1 MTGHEEALLK
11 VEASRGEG
19 LASSLAL
26 KRLAASLSARRDWA
40 AIMALPDALKAR
52 LEADPETAPDL
63 LEGLSN
69 SNPEGKTLDAAI
81 ALAERLASARKPQ
94 APYGIADARLHLLS
108 RRKGPPYRGPGL
120 SEFAFGAVDADA
132 LAALEEGYS
141 AEEGSPSIP
150 VLLVR
155 ARALVAR
162 REYHQAIL
170 AYRLLPGG
178 DDVAR
183 LSALLSPGAA
193 QDALLSEAGRAWLNG
208 GGEMD
213 GDALFAA
220 LAALPGAAP
229 AGKGQALLAA
239 ARCADAAGD
248 RGGAIALFR
257 ASHAAA
263 PAGRIKDAAAWY
275 LADAAMSGKGPR
287 DACREIL
294 RTMPTWSDGAYFSDV
309 LSSVVSGLV
318 RLRAFSDIEALGLAL
333 KTRPGTGLDERIG
346 YIILR
351 ASRLGFHKPSAE
363 GAVLGSKA
371 FASPL
376 GYYAILASALEGR
389 DPATTLLRA
398 ARGGGGTAVASSTP
412 SEPLASAAAASG
424 ESAPSSP
431 PQGAEELAFV
441 RQLIEFGLA
450 AEIPSLDPAIL
461 GAIGVAD
468 LRSVSAGLYSADR
481 FFESLRLAVKL
492 SSRKDRE
499 ASPAD
504 YALLYPRAFGAEIE
518 SAAAEW
524 GLDPALLLG
533 LVRTESAFDPRAV
546 SKSGARGLAQLMPA
560 TADPLAASLRMDGA
574 DLFEPE
580 DNIAL
585 GAAYLSQLKRRAN
598 GDDLLA
604 VLCYNGGPTRVMRM
618 RSQSSSLPQDLFLE
632 SLEMAETREY
642 GKKVLAAAAIY
653 GYLIEGREFA
663 DSVAAFVPGF
673 PIRPVN

>member
-1 MTGHEEALLK
+1 MAGHEEALLK
-11 VEASRGEG
+11 AEASRGEG
-19 LASSLAL
+19 LASRLAL
-26 KRLAASLSARRDWA
+26 KRLAASLSSRRDWA
-40 AIMALPDALKAR
+40 AIMGLPDALKAR
-52 LEADPETAPDL
+52 LEADPSSTPIL
-63 LEGLSN
+63 LDAISA
-69 SNPEGKTLDAAI
+69 SNPEGKALDAAI

-94 APYGIADARLHLLS
+94 APYGIADARVHLLS

-120 SEFAFGAVDADA
+120 SEFAFGAADADA

-141 AEEGSPSIP
+141 AEEGAPSIP
-150 VLLVR
+150 VLLIR

-170 AYRLLPGG
+170 AYRLLPGD

-183 LSALLSPGAA
+183 LSALFSPGAA

-208 GGEMD
+208 GGETA
-213 GDALFAA
+213 GAALFSA

-229 AGKGQALLAA
+229 AGKGQALLVA
-239 ARCADAAGD
+239 ARCAAASGD
-248 RGGAIALFR
+248 RGGATSLFR

-263 PAGRIKDAAAWY
+263 PAGRIKDAAAWH
-275 LADAAMSGKGPR
+275 LADAAMADRGPR
-287 DACREIL
+287 EACREIL
-294 RTMPTWSDGAYFSDV
+294 RTMPTWSEGPYFYDV

-318 RLRAFSDIEALGLAL
+318 RLRAFSDVESLGLAL
-333 KTRPGTGLDERIG
+333 RTRPGTGLDERIG

-363 GAVLGSKA
+363 GAALGAKA

-376 GYYAILASALEGR
+376 GYYAIMASALEGR
-389 DPATTLLRA
+389 DPATTLIRA
-398 ARGGGGTAVASSTP
+398 ARGGGEAAAASSTP
-412 SEPLASAAAASG
+412 SPSESLATASTLASG
-424 ESAPSSP
+424 MP
-431 PQGAEELAFV
+431 PQGAEELAFMK
-441 RQLIEFGLA
+441 QLIEYGLA
-450 AEIPSLDPAIL
+450 SEIPSLDPAIL
-461 GAIGVAD
+461 GAISVAD
-468 LRSVSAGLYSADR
+468 LRAVAAGLYSADR

-492 SSRKDRE
+492 TSRKDRE

-533 LVRTESAFDPRAV
+533 LVRTESAFAPRAV

-574 DLFEPE
+574 DLFDPE

-585 GAAYLSQLKRRAN
+585 GAAYFSQLKRRAN

-604 VLCYNGGPTRVMRM
+604 VLCYNGGPTRVMRL
-618 RSQSSSLPQDLFLE
+618 RSQSSYLPQDLFLE
-632 SLEMAETREY
+632 SVEMAETREY